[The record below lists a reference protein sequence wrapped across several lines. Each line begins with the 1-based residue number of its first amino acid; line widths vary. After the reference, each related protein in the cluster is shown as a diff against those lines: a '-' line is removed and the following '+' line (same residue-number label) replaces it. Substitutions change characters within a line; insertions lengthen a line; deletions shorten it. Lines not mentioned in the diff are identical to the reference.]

1 MQTMFNQVGRIYKR
15 LRRSVLTFFIEA
27 TRTGVKME
35 SSKDRITLIICLT
48 LIVITIIG
56 SVAYFNINDRKLMS
70 TNIADAVSKG
80 MDPLS
85 VRCSYASSMDTVCI
99 AYAASGKK

>member
-1 MQTMFNQVGRIYKR
+1 MDN
-15 LRRSVLTFFIEA
+15 
-27 TRTGVKME
+27 
-35 SSKDRITLIICLT
+35 KDKITLMICIT
-48 LIVITIIG
+48 LVIITIVG

-70 TNIADAVSKG
+70 TNITDAVSKG

-85 VRCSYASSMDTVCI
+85 VRCSYSTSTDTVCI